1 MDRAMMRLNVEA
13 EIVQLIR
20 NYSWIKQRNN
30 ASTIGSCEHTR
41 VTEKGTMAERHARGR
56 MVAEADG

>member
-1 MDRAMMRLNVEA
+1 MRLSVEA

-30 ASTIGSCEHTR
+30 ACTIGSSEHTR
-41 VTEKGTMAERHARGR
+41 VTKKGTMAE
-56 MVAEADG
+56 